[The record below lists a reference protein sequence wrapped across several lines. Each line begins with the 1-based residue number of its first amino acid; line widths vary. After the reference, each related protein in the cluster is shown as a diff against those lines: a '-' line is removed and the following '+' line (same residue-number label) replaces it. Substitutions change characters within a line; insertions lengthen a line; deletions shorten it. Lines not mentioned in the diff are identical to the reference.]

1 MPLWHI
7 WGQPNNI
14 NNNNINGI
22 WNHIVGRLLYPFFF
36 FPFNTKFVKSIT
48 IVAYSSSPIPIVQ
61 MRKLRL
67 RKSNLE
73 KAQSQGR
80 SSDNQGNPK
89 LLSVASVNYH
99 LLAATTA
106 PLCGEDQLL
115 LFLSSQQDYFSEK
128 DQLNHLP
135 TAFFFF
141 PQKPLLILGSKI
153 KSSFF
158 PQLIPS
164 CAIDRK
170 LLQLCWQ
177 LPQREISSI
186 SGDSFALSYRACL

>member
-48 IVAYSSSPIPIVQ
+48 IVAYSSSLIPIVQ

-73 KAQSQGR
+73 KEQSQGR

-135 TAFFFF
+135 TAFVFF
-141 PQKPLLILGSKI
+141 PKSLYSCGLYLSTLLHY
-153 KSSFF
+153 
-158 PQLIPS
+158 
-164 CAIDRK
+164 K
-170 LLQLCWQ
+170 LKL
-177 LPQREISSI
+177 RN
-186 SGDSFALSYRACL
+186 F